1 MRKKLYTATW
11 VLLLVVGIFLVS
23 LPFLENSA
31 IQHLISSEMNGKIVQ
46 QDKNKK
52 ANFDFSKIES
62 VSASSI
68 SKAIFSHKHTM
79 IGKISIPSVSINLP
93 VYYGL
98 DNEEL
103 LSGVGTMKPNQQLGK
118 GNYAIAGHHMNN
130 EKILFGP
137 LHKVVEGDAIYIT
150 NGKKVY
156 KYEVSSVSVID
167 QYDTQYITKKYKK
180 PTLTLITCASGTP
193 NEPNRTMVRAK
204 LSSITDLSDKT
215 AKYFK

>member
-1 MRKKLYTATW
+1 MRKKLFTATW

-23 LPFLENSA
+23 LPFIENSA

-46 QDKNKK
+46 QDKNKN
-52 ANFDFSKIES
+52 ANFDFSKIQS
-62 VSASSI
+62 VNASSI

-79 IGKISIPSVSINLP
+79 IGKIAIPSVDISLP

-98 DNEEL
+98 NNEEL
-103 LSGVGTMKPNQQLGK
+103 LSGVGTMKPNQKLGS

-137 LHKVVEGDAIYIT
+137 LHRVVKTTPIYIT
-150 NGKKVY
+150 NGSKVY
-156 KYEVSSVSVID
+156 EYDVSSVSVIGE
-167 QYDTQYITKKYKK
+167 YDTQFITKTYKT

-204 LSSITDLSDKT
+204 LSKIMTLNNKT